1 MIVTQ
6 KLNVFYLPSILAFT
20 LLFFTLGDLRAAPV
34 KLSYDA
40 YAGPLYVMSARVSL
54 SLEGDRYRIETQ
66 SKTEGFAAWF
76 SSWSS
81 KGMTEGQVRNGRL
94 IPLYHSVDSYVDDQP
109 HRVKLR
115 YIKGQPVLKELV
127 PAPDG
132 IRRHAVPSEMWPQ
145 TIDPLTMTLRILTRV
160 YKEQLCVGA
169 HQVFD
174 GRRRYNMV
182 LTPGATSELQAT
194 SSSIFSGD
202 AQSCALEIERL
213 GGFYKKKSA
222 ATGKPLL
229 SPRLWVARPFE
240 NGLPVPVKFEARS
253 SFGVFRIYLT
263 RAEKDGELI
272 ELEKD

>member
-1 MIVTQ
+1 MTIIQ
-6 KLNVFYLPSILAFT
+6 KLNPFALPSILAFT
-20 LLFFTLGDLRAAPV
+20 LLFFTLGDLRAASV

-40 YAGPLYVMSARVSL
+40 YAGPLYVMSAHVSL
-54 SLEGDRYRIETQ
+54 SLEGDRYRIETR

-76 SSWSS
+76 SSWNS
-81 KGMTEGQVRNGRL
+81 KVMTEGKVRNGRL
-94 IPLYHSVDSYVDDQP
+94 IPLYHSVNSNVDDQP
-109 HRVKLR
+109 HRVNLR

-132 IRRHAVPSEMWPQ
+132 IRRLAVPPEMWPQ
-145 TIDPLTMTLRILTRV
+145 TIDPLTMTLRILIRV
-160 YKEQLCVGA
+160 SKEQLCGGA

-182 LTPGATSELQAT
+182 LTPGITSELQAIA
-194 SSSIFSGD
+194 SSVFSGD

-213 GGFYKKKSA
+213 GGFYKKKST
-222 ATGKPLL
+222 TGKPLL
-229 SPRLWVARPFE
+229 SPILWVARPFE

-263 RAEKDGELI
+263 RAEKGGKLI

>member
-1 MIVTQ
+1 MTLIK
-6 KLNVFYLPSILAFT
+6 KLHSFALASILASS
-20 LLFFTLGDLRAAPV
+20 LLFFKLAELRAASI

-54 SLEGDRYRIETQ
+54 SLKGDRYRIETQ

-76 SSWSS
+76 SSWKST
-81 KGMTEGQVRNGRL
+81 GRTEGHIRNGRL
-94 IPLYHSVDSYVDDQP
+94 IPLYYTVNSVVDDQP

-115 YIKGQPVLKELV
+115 YIKGQPLLEELL

-132 IRRHAVPSEMWPQ
+132 VRRLAVPSEMWPQ
-145 TIDPLTMTLRILTRV
+145 TTDPLTMTLRILTGV
-160 YKEQLCVGA
+160 SKGQLCVGI

-174 GRRRYNMV
+174 GRRRYNMG
-182 LTPGATSELQAT
+182 LTPGITSELQAT
-194 SSSIFSGD
+194 ASSVFAGD

-222 ATGKPLL
+222 TGRPLL
-229 SPRLWVARPFE
+229 SPTLWVARPFE
-240 NGLPVPVKFEARS
+240 DGIPVPVKFVARS

-263 RAEKDGELI
+263 RAEKGGELI